1 MSLLVRGQ
9 IDRGNGY
16 NLKLDLELPNRGVTA
31 IVGASG
37 SGKTTLLR
45 AIAGLDYTPDLSVSL
60 NGTSWQDSSACM
72 PAHLRPV
79 SMVLQQAGLFPHLTV
94 LGNLQFPKRHRV
106 GYALDLEQAIERF
119 SLAAL
124 LQRKPASLSGGEQ
137 QRVALARALLAP
149 AQLWL
154 LDEPLS
160 SLDAIARREL
170 APLLAKL
177 CQELGQPVLYVTHA
191 LHEVLQIADYI
202 VVLEDGRVVAAGNP
216 DEVGRQIDHPI
227 SAEIDVG
234 AILACEFES
243 FDPEHNLSR
252 LNIGP
257 EILYVRGDLANLGPR
272 IRVQIPA
279 RAISIAR
286 SNTDQTSM
294 LNRLPVTISEVGK
307 PSAGS
312 VLVTLDC
319 AGQTLFA
326 RVTSLSAQRLG
337 LSRGDSVF
345 ASIKSVALDARNF

>member
-1 MSLLVRGQ
+1 MSLLVKGQ

-16 NLKLDLELPNRGVTA
+16 NLQLDLELPNRGVTA

-45 AIAGLDYTPDLSVSL
+45 AIAGLDYAPDLSVSL
-60 NGTSWQDSSACM
+60 DGTSWQDSSVRT

-79 SMVLQQAGLFPHLTV
+79 SMVLQHAGLFPHLTV
-94 LGNLQFPKRHRV
+94 LGNLQFPKRRRE

-119 SLAAL
+119 SLASL
-124 LQRKPASLSGGEQ
+124 LHRKPASLSGGEQ

-149 AQLWL
+149 SQLWL

-170 APLLAKL
+170 TPLLAKL
-177 CQELGQPVLYVTHA
+177 CRELGQPVLYVTHA

-202 VVLEDGRVVAAGNP
+202 VVLENGCVAAAGKP

-234 AILACEFES
+234 AILACEFAS

-257 EILYVRGDLANLGPR
+257 EILYVRGDLASLGPS
-272 IRVQIPA
+272 IRLQIPA

-286 SNTDQTSM
+286 SDKDQSSM

-326 RVTSLSAQRLG
+326 RITSLSVQRLG
-337 LSRGDSVF
+337 LSSGDSVF

>member
-1 MSLLVRGQ
+1 MSLLVSGKIERSS
-9 IDRGNGY
+9 GY
-16 NLKLDLELPNRGVTA
+16 NLKLDLELPNHGVTA

-45 AIAGLDYTPDLSVSL
+45 AIAGLDFTPELSVSL
-60 NGTSWQDSSACM
+60 DGISWQDQSVCM

-79 SMVLQQAGLFPHLTV
+79 SMVQQHAGLFPHLTV
-94 LGNLQFPKRHRV
+94 LGNLQFPKRRRD
-106 GYALDLEQAIERF
+106 GYALDMEQAIERF
-119 SLAAL
+119 SLSSL
-124 LQRKPASLSGGEQ
+124 LHRKPASLSGGEQ

-149 AQLWL
+149 ARLWL

-160 SLDAIARREL
+160 SLDVLARREL
-170 APLLAKL
+170 APLLASL

-202 VVLEDGRVVAAGNP
+202 VVLEDGRAVAAGNP

-234 AILACEFES
+234 GILACEFDS

-252 LNIGP
+252 LNIGS
-257 EILYVRGDLANLGPR
+257 EILYVRGDLASLGPR
-272 IRVQIPA
+272 IRLQIPA

-286 SNTDQTSM
+286 SDTDQSSM
-294 LNRLPVTISEVGK
+294 LNRLPVTISEIGEA
-307 PSAGS
+307 SSGS
-312 VLVTLDC
+312 VLITLDC

-326 RVTSLSAQRLG
+326 RITSLSAERLDLRSG
-337 LSRGDSVF
+337 LAVF
-345 ASIKSVALDARNF
+345 ASIKSVALDARND